1 MEMKLKSYKN
11 FNEIHQHV
19 GVCVCGGTPTVLVT
33 ELLHA
38 VATIK
43 YMFPQAMQNKPH

>member
-1 MEMKLKSYKN
+1 MWG
-11 FNEIHQHV
+11 Q
-19 GVCVCGGTPTVLVT
+19 GGTLTVLVT

-43 YMFPQAMQNKPH
+43 YIFPKSNAE